1 MTHSDRFLRE
11 ALDTTGMMVYHM
23 QHAKVASSTNQLV
36 RIKSKT
42 SVEGLFID
50 LVGDLAAYRPDG
62 KVVFLESED
71 SKFDQKMVTRLF
83 PEAAKSIN
91 FISGG
96 SKTNVK
102 RLQETIEALAEH
114 GQAQAEV
121 FSIVYPDNEVWNRTT
136 REQGTRLEWTM
147 YHIENYLLEVNFIKE
162 AVGIVELEGADRMS
176 EIQIDRLL
184 EDAAED
190 LIEELAVQ
198 KVRDKIWRD
207 FRKATEIAINPDQ
220 KASEQ
225 LVAGITTAAKK
236 VQSLKMEFGNEETTE
251 RLLEKE
257 RRLIREM
264 WSDGLWKTNFPGRK
278 ILKRF
283 CSKLHRKFQHSRNMT
298 LLL

>member
-1 MTHSDRFLRE
+1 MKIT
-11 ALDTTGMMVYHM
+11 
-23 QHAKVASSTNQLV
+23 
-36 RIKSKT
+36 
-42 SVEGLFID
+42 
-50 LVGDLAAYRPDG
+50 
-62 KVVFLESED
+62 
-71 SKFDQKMVTRLF
+71 
-83 PEAAKSIN
+83 
-91 FISGG
+91 
-96 SKTNVK
+96 
-102 RLQETIEALAEH
+102 
-114 GQAQAEV
+114 
-121 FSIVYPDNEVWNRTT
+121 
-136 REQGTRLEWTM
+136 
-147 YHIENYLLEVNFIKE
+147 NFIKE

-236 VQSLKMEFGNEETTE
+236 VQSLKMEFDNEETTE

-283 CSKLHRKFQHSRNMT
+283 CSKLHRNIEYIGLRNAIVGEMAKAGFQPKGMAKIIKKIVGTDH
-298 LLL
+298 